1 MVEGCFGGNWGNSN
15 KSPFRQA
22 YRANLTGVILSM
34 SSKRETT
41 QKVDPYKVCFFN
53 GTLYLIGWCHVH
65 DEVRMFVLDRIRLL
79 HVTKERFIPPDD
91 FDLDEYMK
99 DSFGVIHTDVKNL
112 RV

>member
-1 MVEGCFGGNWGNSN
+1 M
-15 KSPFRQA
+15 R
-22 YRANLTGVILSM
+22 YYSM

-41 QKVDPYKVCFFN
+41 RKVDPYKVCFFN

-91 FDLDEYMK
+91 FDLDEYIK
-99 DSFGVIHTDVKNL
+99 DSFGVIHTDVKK
-112 RV
+112 VVIEI